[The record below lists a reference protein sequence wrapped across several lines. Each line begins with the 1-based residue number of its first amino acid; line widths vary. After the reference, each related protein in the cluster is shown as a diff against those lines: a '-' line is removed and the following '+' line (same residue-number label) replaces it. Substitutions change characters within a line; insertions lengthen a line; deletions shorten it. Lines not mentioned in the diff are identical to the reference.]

1 MLTYAV
7 LFVTKQLN
15 LFPVKGEI
23 SAQFSPRQ
31 ILSGETA
38 EYRFC
43 SMGFGQYC
51 QIHEED
57 APRNSMAARTKAALS
72 LGPSGN
78 VQGGHK
84 FLSLLTGKVVTR
96 RAWTALPTLQA
107 IIDRVHVMARGQPS
121 LLIFTDLQ
129 GNPIGDVTPNFS
141 DELDPGETEV
151 EPQGVMLPES
161 EVPGELPGV
170 DTGVQEPFDEPQA
183 QMFDLEGT
191 SPPEPQEPPL
201 IDLTAESNV
210 VQKVEPTADQ
220 QQQRKS
226 TRARVVPKPYKPS
239 WTGKSYAYAMT
250 QLGSSFLDDEE
261 HQHDPR
267 LAFCFMQQMSLKAA
281 LKNWGN
287 DAEKAGVA
295 ETSQLHWRNT
305 FIPRKHADLTP
316 DQREKI
322 LESHMFVVKKRTGE
336 YKARLVAGGNKQRD
350 YLSKEEASSPTVSTE
365 SVLLTAIIDA
375 KENRD
380 VAIVDIP
387 NACIQTVVGDEQD
400 RVILRI
406 RGVIV
411 DMMLKI
417 APKI

>member
-96 RAWTALPTLQA
+96 RAWTALPTPQA
-107 IIDRVHVMARGQPS
+107 IIDQVHMMARGQPS
-121 LLIFTDLQ
+121 LPIFTDRQ
-129 GNPIGDVTPNFS
+129 GNPIGDVTPNFG
-141 DELDPGETEV
+141 DEWDPGDTKE

-201 IDLTAESNV
+201 IDMTTESNV
-210 VQKVEPTADQ
+210 GE
-220 QQQRKS
+220 S
-226 TRARVVPKPYKPS
+226 RAVLQS
-239 WTGKSYAYAMT
+239 
-250 QLGSSFLDDEE
+250 
-261 HQHDPR
+261 
-267 LAFCFMQQMSLKAA
+267 AA
-281 LKNWGN
+281 
-287 DAEKAGVA
+287 AA
-295 ETSQLHWRNT
+295 
-305 FIPRKHADLTP
+305 
-316 DQREKI
+316 
-322 LESHMFVVKKRTGE
+322 
-336 YKARLVAGGNKQRD
+336 
-350 YLSKEEASSPTVSTE
+350 
-365 SVLLTAIIDA
+365 
-375 KENRD
+375 
-380 VAIVDIP
+380 
-387 NACIQTVVGDEQD
+387 
-400 RVILRI
+400 
-406 RGVIV
+406 
-411 DMMLKI
+411 
-417 APKI
+417 